1 LASSNKNPSRS
12 SKKTSSRHFRMGAS
26 SVNEKQDA
34 VIAVGKDAVATP
46 ENQPTMSAWKAYWVS
61 LVSIVSCDYC

>member
-1 LASSNKNPSRS
+1 
-12 SKKTSSRHFRMGAS
+12 MGAS